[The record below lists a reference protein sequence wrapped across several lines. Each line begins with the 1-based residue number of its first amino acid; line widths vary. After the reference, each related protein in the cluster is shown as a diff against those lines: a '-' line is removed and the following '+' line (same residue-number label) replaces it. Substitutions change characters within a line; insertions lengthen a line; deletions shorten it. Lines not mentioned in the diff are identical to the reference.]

1 MMLVDC
7 CGTGYF
13 SKAFNVFCRE
23 EIILWE
29 AVRALMD
36 VKNARAQD
44 PQYLAV
50 ITNPQS
56 VGESSLRNS
65 KVQTTIIKMA
75 RNQQQ
80 EDDWASY
87 MGKKTYGFEA
97 SNLNR
102 QKMTEVGDFQVASI
116 PDSIERMLP
125 AVVVNDPETGWMQ
138 EDEAE
143 IQASWDAS
151 SIRREMDSLVCLH
164 LVLYHIYD
172 CH

>member
-1 MMLVDC
+1 
-7 CGTGYF
+7 
-13 SKAFNVFCRE
+13 
-23 EIILWE
+23 
-29 AVRALMD
+29 
-36 VKNARAQD
+36 
-44 PQYLAV
+44 
-50 ITNPQS
+50 
-56 VGESSLRNS
+56 
-65 KVQTTIIKMA
+65 MA

-125 AVVVNDPETGWMQ
+125 AVMVNDPGTGWMQ
-138 EDEAE
+138 EDEAQ

-164 LVLYHIYD
+164 LVLYHMYG